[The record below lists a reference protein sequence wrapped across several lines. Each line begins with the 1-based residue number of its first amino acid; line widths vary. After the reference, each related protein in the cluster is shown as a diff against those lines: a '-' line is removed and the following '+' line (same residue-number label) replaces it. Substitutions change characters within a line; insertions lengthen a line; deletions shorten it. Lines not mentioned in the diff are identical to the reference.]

1 MMEYRGYHG
10 KVEYD
15 PEANILHGEVIGI
28 RDVIT
33 FQARSVDEIEQAFHD
48 SVDDY
53 LEFCEQRGEKPEKPC
68 SGKLIVRIP
77 SEVHRKL
84 TVLAELEGRSIN
96 SLISDHLQ
104 EKVERDLSGR
114 SRRPRNRKSAKPAT
128 QKLRRRTTQTV

>member
-1 MMEYRGYHG
+1 MMEYKGYYG

-15 PEANILHGEVIGI
+15 PQANILHGEVVGI

-33 FQARSVDEIEQAFHD
+33 FQARSVDEIEHAFHE

-53 LEFCEQRGEKPEKPC
+53 LEFCRQRGEQPEKPC
-68 SGKLIVRIP
+68 SGKLILRIP

-96 SLISDHLQ
+96 SLVSDHLQ
-104 EKVERDLSGR
+104 EKVERGLSRR
-114 SRRPRNRKSAKPAT
+114 SRQLKAGKARKPPT
-128 QKLRRRTTQTV
+128 RKLRGKTRQLA